1 MSPEQALGQPV
12 DGRSDLFS
20 LGSMAYMMLTG
31 VQAFSAD
38 NVFQVLARV
47 TQEQP
52 LPPSQVNPALPP
64 EVDLFMK
71 RALAKSPNLR
81 YQDGETMASEIEDL
95 LEGRLLPL
103 WTTPEGDL
111 DHPLVELIDDPLAT
125 RPSPPKPAPTTA
137 ARWRWEPFA
146 AALALAIGAAALV
159 TALRR
164 EHPPAPP
171 PAATAPAPATAPE
184 ASPSVAA
191 AEPVKPSLRPA
202 PSPAASSGRLA
213 IDFEHHLK
221 SGRLRIWVDSDLV
234 LEEELDSHVTKKI
247 LTFPVRKGSVTQTL
261 EVPSGSRQV
270 KVQVR
275 WDDNIKTET
284 ARTTFRAG
292 VTRRLEI
299 RVSRLLGGLSLRW
312 K

>member
-1 MSPEQALGQPV
+1 M
-12 DGRSDLFS
+12 DGRSDLLS

-64 EVDLFMK
+64 GVDLFMK

-164 EHPPAPP
+164 EHLARALARGPRRPHRPPLPKPAPASPRPSPSSRRSARHRRPPP
-171 PAATAPAPATAPE
+171 PAAGWRSTS
-184 ASPSVAA
+184 AS
-191 AEPVKPSLRPA
+191 
-202 PSPAASSGRLA
+202 
-213 IDFEHHLK
+213 
-221 SGRLRIWVDSDLV
+221 
-234 LEEELDSHVTKKI
+234 
-247 LTFPVRKGSVTQTL
+247 
-261 EVPSGSRQV
+261 
-270 KVQVR
+270 
-275 WDDNIKTET
+275 
-284 ARTTFRAG
+284 TT
-292 VTRRLEI
+292 
-299 RVSRLLGGLSLRW
+299 
-312 K
+312 